1 MKMIEKVPKSI
12 YLLTSIVFMSISII
26 LAFKNYEANVQ
37 NENLV
42 KNYKLEVVTHNN
54 ELREILNRYDAE
66 LLKNKQLLLY
76 SGILAKHGVLDSVK
90 YKQVLENK
98 IAEKEV
104 LQLDSGTLENKI
116 QENKQLN
123 NHIKRLLEANRQ
135 LQKKNSQNETVVAV
149 SKSLEAKNVRANG
162 IKIVSNNV
170 VKTRRF
176 NKTEQIRICFTLLE
190 NNTAVKGKKD
200 IYIQVINPSKK
211 VVAQEDNISKHKA
224 PLSSYSA
231 KTNVYY
237 ENKEVDVCLFVEPK
251 KEDLIKGDY
260 EINIYSRVNLI
271 GNSVLTL
278 R

>member
-1 MKMIEKVPKSI
+1 MIEKVPKSI

-26 LAFKNYEANVQ
+26 LGFKNYEANVQ

-104 LQLDSGTLENKI
+104 LQLDSGILENKI
-116 QENKQLN
+116 KENKQLN

-149 SKSLEAKNVRANG
+149 SKNLEAKNVRANG

-170 VKTRRF
+170 IKTRRF
-176 NKTEQIRICFTLLE
+176 YKTEQIRVCFTLLE

-211 VVAQEDNISKHKA
+211 VVAQEDNISTRKA

-260 EINIYSRVNLI
+260 EINIYSGVNLI